1 MNYEQTLLELARKNE
16 DVVVLT
22 AENRAAIRNLP
33 SELGKRFMD
42 FGICE
47 QTMVGA
53 AAGLALRGRIPIVH
67 ALATFLTMRAFEFIR
82 TDIGIAN
89 LPVKLIGGV
98 AGFLSDGNGPT
109 HQAIEDISLMRGIPG
124 MEIFCPA
131 DEEELT
137 QGIQEIVKRPNP
149 CYVRYNASEP
159 FVEHTAGLQFG
170 KAEILHD
177 GNDVTLLA
185 FGLLLK
191 QAERATQVLEEE
203 GHRTRLIN
211 LHTIKPI
218 DRSAILR
225 SAVDTDLIVTIEDH
239 FSSGGLYSIVCEL
252 LAEQRVKCPVHS
264 IALREHWFKPALLP
278 DVLDYE
284 GFTGEQIA
292 ENIIAVLE
300 KVEPFLTS
308 KGNQWQ
314 IL

>member
-1 MNYEQTLLELARKNE
+1 MTYEQTLLDLAKENE
-16 DVVVLT
+16 NIVVLT

-33 SELGKRFMD
+33 SELGDRFMD

-98 AGFLSDGNGPT
+98 PGFLSDGNGPT

-131 DEEELT
+131 DEGELT
-137 QGIQEIVKRPNP
+137 QGIREIVNRPNP

-159 FVEHTAGLQFG
+159 FVEHASDFHLG
-170 KAEILHD
+170 KAEILRN
-177 GNDVTLLA
+177 GSDVTLLS
-185 FGLLLK
+185 FGFLLK
-191 QAERATQVLEEE
+191 EAARAAQFLEEE
-203 GHRTRLIN
+203 GHRTRLVN
-211 LHTIKPI
+211 LRTIKPI
-218 DRSAILR
+218 DREAILE
-225 SAVDTDLIVTIEDH
+225 SATDTDLIVTIEDH
-239 FSSGGLYSIVCEL
+239 LRSGGLYSIVCEL
-252 LAEQRVKCPVHS
+252 LAEHRVKCPMYS
-264 IALREHWFKPALLP
+264 IALQEHWFKPALLP
-278 DVLDYE
+278 EVLEYE
-284 GFTGEQIA
+284 GFMGEQIA
-292 ENIIAVLE
+292 EKVIMALE